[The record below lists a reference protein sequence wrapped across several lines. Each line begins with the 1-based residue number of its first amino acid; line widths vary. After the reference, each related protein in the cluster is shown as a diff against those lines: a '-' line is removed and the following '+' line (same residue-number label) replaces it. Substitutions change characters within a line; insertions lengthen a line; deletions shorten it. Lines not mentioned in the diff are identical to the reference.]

1 MGSTGMFL
9 SNIGKSDDSVRKDK
23 IDDRDIKEK
32 GLKFRTEQWDLP
44 KERKSKDYSNGKS
57 DDSVRKDEIDDR
69 DIKEKGLKFRTEQW
83 DLPKDRKSQ
92 DYSNGKGK

>member
-1 MGSTGMFL
+1 MFL
-9 SNIGKSDDSVRKDK
+9 SNI
-23 IDDRDIKEK
+23 
-32 GLKFRTEQWDLP
+32 
-44 KERKSKDYSNGKS
+44 GKS